1 MNTKL
6 FLISHVSELLD
17 VPAHRIAYAYMSKKI
32 PEPEMRLGNR
42 RVFSPED
49 IRRLKIYFNNKRN
62 K

>member
-1 MNTKL
+1 M
-6 FLISHVSELLD
+6 LD

-49 IRRLKIYFNNKRN
+49 IRRLKIYFNMKGE